1 MLKKEYNISILIA
14 KFLTGDM
21 NEDERRELEAWKE
34 DSVENQ
40 QLFERLCAPAHI
52 TKLNTMAGRY
62 DKTEAWRK
70 LEKKLTRSRITGL
83 RKWVAYAAVLLLPLA
98 VCYFLIKTSEEILSP
113 NENVAE
119 VVTPGSSKATLTL
132 ADGSIV
138 DLEDV
143 KEFELK
149 EKDGTR
155 INKDSSALNY
165 NTNNSSNKIVY
176 NKIEIPKGGEYT
188 LKLSDGSMVY
198 LNAMSSLRFPVNF
211 IGDKREVELQ
221 GEAYFEV
228 AKDHK
233 PFIVKTTGMNIEVL
247 GTVFNISAYAE
258 DQVARTTLVNGSVK
272 VTSDCLSEAIIL
284 KPSQQASFYKSANQI
299 TVKEVDIAQYTAW
312 KNGRFY
318 FKDWR
323 LEDIITYL
331 SRWYDVDVFYQN
343 DNIKD
348 IRFGCNIN
356 RYGEIAP
363 ILELLEQTD
372 KITAKLKGRTI
383 VFTNK

>member
-14 KFLTGDM
+14 KFLAGDISG
-21 NEDERRELEAWKE
+21 EEHRELEAWKE
-34 DSVENQ
+34 ASAENQ
-40 QLFERLCAPAHI
+40 QLFERLSTPQHI
-52 TKLNTMAGRY
+52 AELNTMAGCY
-62 DKTEAWRK
+62 NKTEAWRK
-70 LEKKLTRSRITGL
+70 LERKLTRSKVLGF
-83 RKWVAYAAVLLLPLA
+83 RKWMVYAAVLLVPLM
-98 VCYFLIKTSEEILSP
+98 VCYFLIKTSEEVLSP
-113 NENVAE
+113 NVNIAE
-119 VVTPGSSKATLTL
+119 TITPGSSKATLTL
-132 ADGSIV
+132 ADGSV
-138 DLEDV
+138 LNLEDV
-143 KEFELK
+143 KEFKLK
-149 EKDGTR
+149 EKDGTQ
-155 INKDSSALNY
+155 ISKDSLTLNY
-165 NTNNSSNKIVY
+165 NTNNFSDKIVY
-176 NKIEIPKGGEYT
+176 NKIEIPRGGEYT
-188 LKLSDGSMVY
+188 LKLSDGTMVY

-228 AKDHK
+228 AKGHK
-233 PFIVKTTGMNIEVL
+233 PFIVKTARMNIEVL

-258 DQVARTTLVNGSVK
+258 DQVTRTTLVNGSVK

-299 TVKEVDIAQYTAW
+299 TVKEVDITQYTAW

-323 LEDIITYL
+323 LEDIVTYL

-343 DNIKD
+343 NDIRD